1 MNARERES
9 LLKTFGISF
18 LSLLFVSAIA
28 LFLYHNEQKHVY
40 NEQLLSRMQTFSY
53 ALEGDAFDVDF
64 IPPAKGE
71 KLSVLQ
77 VGGDEVY
84 ALFVLPDTERRL
96 KVILP
101 RGLYD
106 AGIAGQMHKT
116 LLILALVTA
125 VLLLFSVLFA
135 LYALRPLRDALRLM
149 EEFLRDIIHDL
160 NTPVTSI
167 ILNTQL
173 LKRRYR
179 DEEIGRIETSAK
191 TVGSLYKNLE
201 ALSRELP
208 LEPERVELE
217 PFFAERV
224 AYYRVLYPAL
234 AFTLHGGAVSVRLNR
249 DAFTRIVDNLLS
261 NACRYN
267 VPRGTV
273 EIAYDNERVV
283 IRDTGVGI
291 ADTKKAFER
300 FYRESDRGLGVGLNI
315 VRKLSRRMGIG
326 VELKSEKGSGTTAVL
341 TLPR

>member
-1 MNARERES
+1 LNARERES

-18 LSLLFVSAIA
+18 LSLLVVSIIA
-28 LFLYHNEQKHVY
+28 LLFYNNEQKHVY
-40 NEQLLSRMQTFSY
+40 DAQLLARMQTFSY
-53 ALEGDAFDVDF
+53 ALEGDAFEVDF

-77 VGGDEVY
+77 VGDDEVY

-101 RGLYD
+101 YEIYAD
-106 AGIAGQMHKT
+106 GIGGQHRKT

-125 VLLLFSVLFA
+125 VLLLFSSFFA

-149 EEFLRDIIHDL
+149 EEFLKDIIHDL
-160 NTPVTSI
+160 NTPVTAI
-167 ILNTQL
+167 TLNTQL
-173 LKRRYR
+173 LRRRYR

-191 TVGSLYKNLE
+191 TIGSLYKNLE

-234 AFTLHGGAVSVRLNR
+234 TFTVHGGAVSVRLNR

-261 NACRYN
+261 NACKYN
-267 VPRGTV
+267 VPDGTV
-273 EIAYDNERVV
+273 EIAFNGERVV

-291 ADTKKAFER
+291 DDTRRAFER
-300 FYRESDRGLGVGLNI
+300 FYRESDRGLGMGLNI
-315 VRKLSRRMGIG
+315 VRKLSRQMGIG
-326 VELKSEKGSGTTAVL
+326 IELKSEKGSGTTAVL
-341 TLPR
+341 TL